1 MLFRSVEKG
10 TSIDLYVSKGPEPEP
25 SAEPTPSDEPPAG
38 ETAPGESG
46 ALPDPTQ
53 DVAAPA
59 VTKDITVDL
68 SAYEGLVNVR
78 IVVGDKTIHNTPVD
92 ADQNLTFTKRATASG
107 DQMVYIYINETQV
120 DSYLLPFGS

>member
-1 MLFRSVEKG
+1 M
-10 TSIDLYVSKGPEPEP
+10 
-25 SAEPTPSDEPPAG
+25 
-38 ETAPGESG
+38 
-46 ALPDPTQ
+46 
-53 DVAAPA
+53 AAPA